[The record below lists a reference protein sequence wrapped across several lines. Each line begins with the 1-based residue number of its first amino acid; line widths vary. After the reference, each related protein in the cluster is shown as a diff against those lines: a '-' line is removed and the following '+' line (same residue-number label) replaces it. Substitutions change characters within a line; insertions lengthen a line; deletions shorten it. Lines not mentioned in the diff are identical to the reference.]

1 MSRPPPLALGGGLFL
16 REANMGRKILNEKD
30 MKRTLIRMAHKIIEV
45 NRGAKDLVI
54 IGIRTRGVYLAQ
66 RLAKIIEENKK
77 VAIPVGSLDI
87 NLYRDDFQTKA
98 EQPVVG
104 RTEIPFDVRGKVV
117 ILTDDVLFSG
127 RTVRAAL
134 DEIIDFG
141 RPKAIQLAVLID
153 RGHKELPI
161 RADYIGKRI
170 STAKQQEV
178 VVKVQEED
186 GVDEVVLVE
195 GEEV

>member
-1 MSRPPPLALGGGLFL
+1 MS
-16 REANMGRKILNEKD
+16 NMRRKILDEAD
-30 MKRTLIRMAHKIIEV
+30 IKRTLVRIAHEVIEV
-45 NRGAKDLVI
+45 NRGARDLVI

-66 RLAKIIEENKK
+66 RLAKMIEEIEG
-77 VAIPVGSLDI
+77 VRIPVGILDI

-104 RTEIPFDVRGKVV
+104 KTEIPFDVLEKIV
-117 ILTDDVLFSG
+117 ILVDDVLFSG

-153 RGHKELPI
+153 RGHRELPI
-161 RADYIGKRI
+161 RANYIGQKI

-178 VVKVQEED
+178 IVKVKEQD
-186 GVDEVVLVE
+186 GVDEVVLAE
-195 GEEV
+195 GGEI